1 LSPDNYT
8 AKEGHTMSIAFLIE
22 IAIMILRVL
31 AAGQAG

>member
-8 AKEGHTMSIAFLIE
+8 AKEGHTMNVAFLIE

>member
-1 LSPDNYT
+1 
-8 AKEGHTMSIAFLIE
+8 MSIAFLIE